1 MEALVFKGSARTKH
15 LVTAVVP
22 GAIRLRRF
30 FFLLVDVVFG
40 FWRAEPALAPNLQ
53 SHTLAESHQGGY
65 LMRHSLL
72 PVVAGAFVTL
82 VNSSGTS
89 AQRHEIPQLNSC
101 IKEFY
106 DPEMYNYLT
115 FKNTC
120 SKSLTIVFVAKDG
133 SGTSGTMELRPGGKD
148 SIGKSQGNDPQP
160 GSFELYVCQ
169 TGYIPV
175 DDNNQLV
182 SKPASNFRCQQKVQ

>member
-1 MEALVFKGSARTKH
+1 MEALVFNRSDGTKS
-15 LVTAVVP
+15 LAAAVVP
-22 GAIRLRRF
+22 GAITLQRF
-30 FFLLVDVVFG
+30 F
-40 FWRAEPALAPNLQ
+40 PACRCGPGSGVLTHLGPELAC
-53 SHTLAESHQGGY
+53 HIAGGY
-65 LMRHSLL
+65 VMRHSLL
-72 PVVAGAFVTL
+72 PLVALVTL
-82 VNSSGTS
+82 ANSSSAS

-120 SKSLTIVFVAKDG
+120 SRSLTIVFVAKDG
-133 SGTSGTMELRPGGKD
+133 SGAGGTMELRPGGKD
-148 SIGKSQGNDPQP
+148 SIGKSQGNDPKP

-182 SKPASNFRCQQKVQ
+182 SKPASNFRCQQKVK